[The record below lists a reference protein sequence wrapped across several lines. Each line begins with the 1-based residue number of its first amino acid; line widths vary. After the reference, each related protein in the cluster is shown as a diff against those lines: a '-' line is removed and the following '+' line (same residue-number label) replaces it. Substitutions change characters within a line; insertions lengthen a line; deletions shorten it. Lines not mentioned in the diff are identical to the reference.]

1 MLEVFSVFTFIEE
14 SSQRSLSSAP
24 FLLRFT
30 LFRRLSLSVLV
41 QVGESFL
48 SSLSLRFVGE
58 EDGRLIL
65 LEFIEGYQV
74 EDGAGVGEFIAS
86 EGDEL
91 LDDTGFA
98 VG

>member
-1 MLEVFSVFTFIEE
+1 MFDIFSVFIFIEE

-30 LFRRLSLSVLV
+30 LIRRLSLSVRV

-48 SSLSLRFVGE
+48 SLRLVGE

-65 LEFIEGYQV
+65 LEFIEGYQL

-86 EGDEL
+86 DGDGL